1 MAYKQRANKFR
12 RTKMEQKQM
21 QSPGNDN
28 GTPFQ
33 FLSEQAQT
41 ILETT
46 DANPYIKISA
56 PDKSIPFIVLPDGG
70 VIVDNTANNPKIIL
84 KNFKLSI
91 AADKLYGAGIIDVYH
106 GNKTLLFRHI
116 ESSIFEK
123 QWRVDDIA
131 SALQLELNVY
141 YPGYNIRSH

>member
-1 MAYKQRANKFR
+1 
-12 RTKMEQKQM
+12 MEQKLM
-21 QSPGNDN
+21 EYPGTDN
-28 GTPFQ
+28 GAPFQ
-33 FLSEQAQT
+33 FLSEHAQAT
-41 ILETT
+41 IEIT

-70 VIVDNTANNPKIIL
+70 VIVDNTANNPKTIL
-84 KNFKLSI
+84 KNFKL
-91 AADKLYGAGIIDVYH
+91 AASSDKLYGAGFIDVCH